1 MQPTPPPAGGYGQ
14 YEPFPGCYRHPDR
27 PTGVRCVR
35 CNRPICPECAHPG
48 SVGFQCPDDIRSGQ
62 ASLRSPR
69 SLLGA
74 PLDTGRPFAAYTLIA
89 LNVIAYVATAV
100 SPGGTLADNR
110 NSALFSDWLLV
121 PYYVG
126 HQHQYLRLIEAAFLH
141 IGPVHLLFNMF
152 ALYMVGPGLE
162 RVLGWWRFLSIYL
175 IAALGGSAAM
185 MVFGQVTGGVAGAS
199 GAIFGL
205 FACALILSRIVGF
218 DTRALVITIVLN
230 FVLTFS
236 VPGISKLGH
245 IGGFVAGGLATFA
258 VLGWT
263 LDRSAVRRRT
273 ASLQAAGLA
282 GLLVL
287 LIAVTAWRTADI
299 GSQQVLGEPP
309 PRGSTRAVPVRPLA
323 ATVPAGADARV
334 RAGSGFSD
342 GHRLG

>member
-35 CNRPICPECAHPG
+35 CNRPICPQCQLPA
-48 SVGFQCPDDIRSGQ
+48 SVGFQCPEDVRAGQ
-62 ASLRSPR
+62 ASLRAPR
-69 SLLGA
+69 SVLGA
-74 PLDTGRPFAAYTLIA
+74 PLNTGQPFVAYTLIA
-89 LNVIAYVATAV
+89 LNVIAYIATAI
-100 SPGGTLADNR
+100 SPGGTLADNSR
-110 NSALFSDWLLV
+110 STLFGEWLLV

-162 RVLGWWRFLSIYL
+162 RVLGWSRFLAIYL
-175 IAALGGSAAM
+175 ISAFGGSAAM

-236 VPGISKLGH
+236 LPGISKLGH
-245 IGGFVAGGLATFA
+245 IGGFVAGGLATLA

-263 LDRSAVRRRT
+263 LERTAVQRRT
-273 ASLQAAGLA
+273 APLQAAGLI
-282 GLLVL
+282 GLALVL
-287 LIAVTAWRTADI
+287 VAVTAWRVADI
-299 GSQQVLGEPP
+299 GSQRALGLDTAKADIVVC
-309 PRGSTRAVPVRPLA
+309 GTSTPSCPQLWTPLGR
-323 ATVPAGADARV
+323 TTRV
-334 RAGSGFSD
+334 
-342 GHRLG
+342 